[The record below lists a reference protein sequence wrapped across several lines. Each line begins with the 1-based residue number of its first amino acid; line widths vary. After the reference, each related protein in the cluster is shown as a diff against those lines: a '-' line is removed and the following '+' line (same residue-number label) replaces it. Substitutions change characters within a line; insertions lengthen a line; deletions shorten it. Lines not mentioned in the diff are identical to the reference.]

1 MIDLNSNHK
10 DRDDYLSSQFAPI
23 VSVES
28 KNIKVISQK
37 QSDGLINRMKVS
49 IPLESYYF
57 NQNLNFF
64 EPFIERTQID
74 VMTEKTIQGTR
85 SEVTKVEIKDLLN
98 LNFSVALYDSLF
110 NFMSN
115 LKQEKLIYE

>member
-1 MIDLNSNHK
+1 MI
-10 DRDDYLSSQFAPI
+10 
-23 VSVES
+23 
-28 KNIKVISQK
+28 
-37 QSDGLINRMKVS
+37 
-49 IPLESYYF
+49 
-57 NQNLNFF
+57 
-64 EPFIERTQID
+64 
-74 VMTEKTIQGTR
+74 EKTVQSTQ